1 MSKKFKSRSAKY
13 RSAIFAA
20 MAVATSFAMF
30 AGACSQPPADSG
42 EEDTDTSTRVDEQ
55 VLKNGNFEFFEDND
69 GTYVIG
75 TPDNWSSG
83 TATGATASHSKSGVI
98 GTDGASWSEL
108 TDPELPQKLWDN
120 AKLETDDENYVNYS
134 ADPEDLPFKDPASAI
149 VKAEEDD
156 EEDYIAEGAEYIAN
170 PHTHDYR
177 WDGDKLY
184 GADGSEI
191 TYYEDGKM
199 GYKFSTPHME
209 RYEFGDEPY
218 MEFKEG
224 IHIITFDENGKE
236 RSDLVADYAKYIESK
251 GLWEAKGNV
260 RGRDN
265 EGKELYTEQLFWD
278 ENSDKIYSNVDT
290 KVVNGDEVTLG
301 SGFESDGQLN
311 NVRFLNTKGRLL
323 VDTTRQAQPTVQ
335 NQ

>member
-1 MSKKFKSRSAKY
+1 MPNLLHKTLVALLFG
-13 RSAIFAA
+13 SAIFL
-20 MAVATSFAMF
+20 S
-30 AGACSQPPADSG
+30 GCDS
-42 EEDTDTSTRVDEQ
+42 
-55 VLKNGNFEFFEDND
+55 
-69 GTYVIG
+69 
-75 TPDNWSSG
+75 
-83 TATGATASHSKSGVI
+83 SKV
-98 GTDGASWSEL
+98 
-108 TDPELPQKLWDN
+108 
-120 AKLETDDENYVNYS
+120 S
-134 ADPEDLPFKDPASAI
+134 ADVVITDSKNIASLLSDSL
-149 VKAEEDD
+149 V
-156 EEDYIAEGAEYIAN
+156 
-170 PHTHDYR
+170 
-177 WDGDKLY
+177 
-184 GADGSEI
+184 I

-224 IHIITFDENGKE
+224 IHIITFDENGNE